1 MSTVIRIAF
10 AARWRRPVH
19 VEGADLLGRAIK
31 GPGDAL
37 RHMQEHFRHK
47 SGPLYWSAFN
57 LCHSAI
63 RGEVRTEQA
72 RPHFVAAC
80 AEDDARDH
88 LHH

>member
-1 MSTVIRIAF
+1 
-10 AARWRRPVH
+10 
-19 VEGADLLGRAIK
+19 
-31 GPGDAL
+31 
-37 RHMQEHFRHK
+37 MQEHFRHK

>member
-1 MSTVIRIAF
+1 MNTVIRIAF
-10 AARWRRPVH
+10 TARWRSPVH
-19 VEGADLLGRAIK
+19 VGGADLLDRAIM
-31 GPGDAL
+31 GPSEAL
-37 RHMQEHFRHK
+37 RYMHEHFHHK

-80 AEDDARDH
+80 AEEDARHH
-88 LHH
+88 LHY